1 MLNSMSPSIVRAQ
14 SSNDCQGHGPLEVP
28 LLPQGPVCKADP
40 ISYVPLQSCFHKTVG
55 VVCVKHESDWIILWL
70 QTLQWGPTTYQG
82 LGDTAGSG
90 PICQSLQPPC
100 FLTLGSLEVWLL
112 PSDLPFPF
120 LPSPFPKH
128 LDYSRCSVVLSW
140 R

>member
-1 MLNSMSPSIVRAQ
+1 MLNAMSPSIVRAQ

-90 PICQSLQPPC
+90 PICLSNILSIWAVGWRMMKQPDKQ
-100 FLTLGSLEVWLL
+100 LLATIAMTLA
-112 PSDLPFPF
+112 
-120 LPSPFPKH
+120 H
-128 LDYSRCSVVLSW
+128 YSCRVCLGALSS
-140 R
+140 